1 MINVKGLKEKIFKFL
16 VVSLDKICMV
26 VQMLT
31 VFCSLLYNSRVN
43 LIGMGFQYVF
53 SVTALTFGYSLPLR
67 FSWILRNE
75 TTPSTSSR
83 VLLRFTGSFRA
94 RMLCL
99 NTL

>member
-53 SVTALTFGYSLPLR
+53 SVTALTF
-67 FSWILRNE
+67 
-75 TTPSTSSR
+75 
-83 VLLRFTGSFRA
+83 
-94 RMLCL
+94 
-99 NTL
+99 